1 MSRMRWQALGL
12 SVLLHLAILLVGVF
26 SVSLSSPMAMPR
38 QLAIEA
44 TVVDA
49 SVLEAFQQSQLE
61 TLEQAERERQARLA
75 REREAREIEA
85 RLERERREA
94 EQRAVAE
101 ELAREADAARRAEE
115 KRLADERAREA
126 EVLEKERLARAAAAE
141 AERERQEELKRQR
154 EAEAK
159 RLAEAKRQQQE
170 AEARRRREAEA
181 RRQAEAE
188 ALLLAQLEEEERRMQ
203 ASRAGLRDQYA
214 LLIKQKIERNWLRPA
229 SAAAGL
235 ECDVAVT
242 QLPSREVVDVRIG
255 KCNADAATLRSI
267 EAAVYKASPLPEPPD
282 PSLFERKLT
291 IIFKPDG

>member
-1 MSRMRWQALGL
+1 MSRMRWQALGF

-49 SVLEAFQQSQLE
+49 SILESIAQDQREAVL
-61 TLEQAERERQARLA
+61 QAERERQERAA
-75 REREAREIEA
+75 RELEAQEAEA
-85 RLERERREA
+85 RLERERLEA
-94 EQRAVAE
+94 EQRAAAELEAREREAARLAE
-101 ELAREADAARRAEE
+101 EQKRAEAREQ
-115 KRLADERAREA
+115 
-126 EVLEKERLARAAAAE
+126 ERLAREAAAE
-141 AERERQEELKRQR
+141 AERERQAELKRQQ

-159 RLAEAKRQQQE
+159 RLAELKRKQQE
-170 AEARRRREAEA
+170 DEARRRREAEQ

-188 ALLLAQLEEEERRMQ
+188 ALLVAQLEEEERRLQ

-214 LLIKQKIERNWLRPA
+214 LLIKQKIERNWWRPA

-235 ECDVAVT
+235 ECDVSVT

-267 EAAVYKASPLPEPPD
+267 EVAVYRASPLPEPPD
-282 PSLFERKLT
+282 PTLFERKLT